1 MSRDPIWSLKA
12 RRNARRL
19 WGDVGRGL
27 MPPPPRAFASF
38 GSGALLVPPM
48 RVQAPEC
55 ISIGENTQINEL
67 SWLCVVPQ
75 PDRPPPRLVI
85 GARNT
90 INRFIKIVC
99 AGEVVIGDEC
109 GIGDHTYIADTHY
122 RFDDPT
128 RPIMAQPLAEPR
140 PVSIGSRVFI
150 GYRVIIR
157 PGVTIGDNAYIGAG
171 SVIEDDVP
179 PRTVVVGAPARAV
192 RRYDEERGAWVKV
205 DGGPSS

>member
-1 MSRDPIWSLKA
+1 MRGDLISSLRA

-19 WGDVGRGL
+19 WGDAGRGL

-38 GSGALLVPPM
+38 GTGALIVPPS

-55 ISIGENTQINEL
+55 IWIGDNTQINEL
-67 SWLCVVPQ
+67 TWLCVVPQ
-75 PDRPPPRLVI
+75 PDRPAPRLVI

-109 GIGDHTYIADTHY
+109 GISDHTYIADTHY
-122 RFDDPT
+122 RFDDPEL
-128 RPIMAQPLAEPR
+128 PIMAQPLAEPR
-140 PVSIGSRVFI
+140 PVKIGHRVFI
-150 GYRVIIR
+150 GYRTVVR

-171 SVIEDDVP
+171 SVIDADVP
-179 PRTVVVGAPARAV
+179 PRTVVVGDPARAV
-192 RRYDEERGAWVKV
+192 RRYDDARKAWVKAE
-205 DGGPSS
+205 DQRPT